1 MVPVGGG
8 PRLEL
13 PLEVLTFRTF
23 GPLPTL
29 VRLGCA
35 QPFWPHL
42 DICRRGFVAKTI
54 PLAIDYFLVVS
65 KLVTRSKPSVTS
77 TSVKQ

>member
-1 MVPVGGG
+1 MKVKD
-8 PRLEL
+8 LYQWKT
-13 PLEVLTFRTF
+13 VL
-23 GPLPTL
+23 
-29 VRLGCA
+29 
-35 QPFWPHL
+35 
-42 DICRRGFVAKTI
+42 IRRGFVAKPI